1 MEKAIYAGQV
11 YNSTSSAF
19 HERVLGLSF
28 SETCVLLLEITLR
41 KQEWRIVKRLLSTS
55 MAQLWF
61 GLVFRYELLSVS
73 FLATDF
79 SPGCTTHFFLPARA
93 IS

>member
-1 MEKAIYAGQV
+1 MEKAIYAGQT

-41 KQEWRIVKRLLSTS
+41 KQEWRIVKR
-55 MAQLWF
+55 
-61 GLVFRYELLSVS
+61 
-73 FLATDF
+73 
-79 SPGCTTHFFLPARA
+79 HFFLPVWP
-93 IS
+93 SFGSV